1 MARPLIVKNDLKC
14 QNLSLNK
21 RFSDV
26 CFLFKRSL
34 GKVYFREV
42 RSFFA
47 KTVFVIMTTV
57 FVIGG
62 SRHPGAMESVFITV
76 RRSPW
81 KRDTGIFE
89 NTLGFFCI
97 LYSSSCFPVYS
108 ILREFSFDGMLGIP
122 VKRLTNS
129 RFFIF

>member
-1 MARPLIVKNDLKC
+1 
-14 QNLSLNK
+14 
-21 RFSDV
+21 
-26 CFLFKRSL
+26 
-34 GKVYFREV
+34 
-42 RSFFA
+42 
-47 KTVFVIMTTV
+47 MTTV

-97 LYSSSCFPVYS
+97 PLLLFLFSS
-108 ILREFSFDGMLGIP
+108 IFDSPG
-122 VKRLTNS
+122 V
-129 RFFIF
+129 